1 MKYLNRVVFYILGI
15 FLISL
20 GSVLAIKSKLGVS
33 PINSLPF
40 SLTKISNISLGV
52 ASTMLFIVYVIIQ
65 IIILKKD
72 FDKIQLLQIIFAIL
86 FGQLVNFFNAII
98 NINLESYTIRI
109 ILCIGSLFITAIGVF
124 LTITANIVPVAPDG
138 LTNVISIKRNKD
150 FGKIKIYFDCTIV
163 TLSALLLIF
172 SGKSLEGIGVGT
184 LLAAIFVGR
193 IVFFINKNFKEKVEK
208 IIFL

>member
-1 MKYLNRVVFYILGI
+1 MKHLNRVVFYILGI

-86 FGQLVNFFNAII
+86 FGQLVNFFNTII

-193 IVFFINKNFKEKVEK
+193 IVFFINKNFKENFQK
-208 IIFL
+208 IFFS